1 MQSGQDCLIYHMLG
15 YSLRRLHVSRT
26 KIGSLLTGWFAERLW
41 AELASKPVQ
50 SPEHP
55 PNTSSMLCAL
65 QDLFR
70 LLQRFFN
77 RWKVEAK
84 WIQSADC
91 HSSENRSRG
100 SRKLSCKNTM
110 WEDSAICQGWV
121 GEKLFRALQDAQL
134 HSVPEFAIDL
144 GLCKKLKLPA
154 TCVKGLLR
162 VHKEKRSLRQSLNLP
177 WSQSGLCTSKSSF
190 ILPTQR
196 ICSAGAV
203 CDTPLG
209 HRDGFTSTNLCFV
222 IVAPARYLWK

>member
-15 YSLRRLHVSRT
+15 YSLRRLHVSRA
-26 KIGSLLTGWFAERLW
+26 KIGSLLTGWFAERPW
-41 AELASKPVQ
+41 AELASQPVQ

-84 WIQSADC
+84 WIRSADC

-134 HSVPEFAIDL
+134 HSVPEFAIDF

-162 VHKEKRSLRQSLNLP
+162 VHKEKSQAKSERAMIPVWTQHFQQLLHPSHPEDLLSWSSVWYTLGAQGWLYIHKSLFCDR
-177 WSQSGLCTSKSSF
+177 GTS
-190 ILPTQR
+190 
-196 ICSAGAV
+196 
-203 CDTPLG
+203 
-209 HRDGFTSTNLCFV
+209 
-222 IVAPARYLWK
+222 